1 MILTKT
7 PISLARVR
15 EYAKNVDETKPIVS
29 YLKNFCE
36 LSQSDAEKLVQ
47 EIRALN
53 NPKIS
58 EELLVK
64 IVAFLTRDSE
74 DLNKIFLEIS
84 LSEEEVNAIL
94 ALVKKY

>member
-7 PISLARVR
+7 PISLAHVH

-29 YLKNFCE
+29 YLKSFCK
-36 LSQSDAEKLVQ
+36 LSQSDADKLVQ

-58 EELLVK
+58 EDLLVK
-64 IVAFLTRDSE
+64 IIDFLPHDSE
-74 DLNKIFLEIS
+74 DLNKIFLEIG